1 MRASE
6 QKEELQNQLY
16 DQTIEG
22 KAVPV
27 RTLTDELLEL
37 GMAPNEIL
45 FNGLIPALEEVG
57 RMFEEGT
64 YFVPE
69 MLVAA

>member
-1 MRASE
+1 
-6 QKEELQNQLY
+6 
-16 DQTIEG
+16 
-22 KAVPV
+22 
-27 RTLTDELLEL
+27 
-37 GMAPNEIL
+37 
-45 FNGLIPALEEVG
+45 LIPALEEVG

>member
-1 MRASE
+1 MSASE
-6 QKEELQNQLY
+6 QKEELLDQLY

-22 KAVPV
+22 KSEPV

-45 FNGLIPALEEVG
+45 FDGLIPALEEVG
-57 RMFEEGT
+57 RLFEG
-64 YFVPE
+64 VPI
-69 MLVAA
+69 LYLKC

>member
-6 QKEELQNQLY
+6 QKEELQDQLY
-16 DQTIEG
+16 YQTIEG
-22 KAVPV
+22 KAEPV
-27 RTLTDELLEL
+27 RTLTEELLKQGE
-37 GMAPNEIL
+37 APNEIL

>member
-1 MRASE
+1 MSASE
-6 QKEELQNQLY
+6 QKEELLDQLY

-22 KAVPV
+22 KAEPV
-27 RTLTDELLEL
+27 RTLTEELLKQGE
-37 GMAPNEIL
+37 APNEIL

>member
-1 MRASE
+1 MSASE
-6 QKEELQNQLY
+6 QKEELLDQLY

-22 KAVPV
+22 KAEPV
-27 RTLTDELLEL
+27 RTLTEELLKQ
-37 GMAPNEIL
+37 GVAPNEIL

>member
-1 MRASE
+1 MGSSE
-6 QKEELQNQLY
+6 QKEELLDQLY

-22 KAVPV
+22 KAEPV
-27 RTLTDELLEL
+27 RTLTEELLKQ
-37 GMAPNEIL
+37 GVAPNEIL